1 MYATFKSLFYSYT
14 YMTHDILLY
23 GMLLLACC
31 DRVGSQVCV
40 HSFVVYI
47 CMGMLYNLASISAC
61 ACILCFMYAYCAQV
75 NDSECNS
82 LEHTVH
88 DNGHTVKGYA
98 LFGGPTLT
106 GRVTFVSI
114 IRQMLF
120 QESCMCYS

>member
-1 MYATFKSLFYSYT
+1 MCAFICCL
-14 YMTHDILLY
+14 YMHGHALQLI
-23 GMLLLACC
+23 
-31 DRVGSQVCV
+31 
-40 HSFVVYI
+40 
-47 CMGMLYNLASISAC
+47 LASISAC

-114 IRQMLF
+114 IRQMLL
-120 QESCMCYS
+120 QESCMCYSYYS